1 MTQTNH
7 TPTFYDQY
15 MRFMFSPVGL
25 TVWIVGLLYAIG
37 VFLEHLH
44 PYTAFGLSAV
54 LGLLIA
60 IRTTES
66 MQKRPTYFSKNI
78 LASRASVTRRF
89 KKYLR
94 QGQLPTD
101 KKDYTE
107 YAEFLKASEAY
118 LTKNPPKQQK
128 KTLILLMILSGL
140 CIIMPGLTLFGL
152 ALLVIVLLLGR
163 RLNTATQQQN
173 QLNTVQKR
181 LKTAHRK

>member
-1 MTQTNH
+1 
-7 TPTFYDQY
+7 

-25 TVWIVGLLYAIG
+25 TAWIVGLLYAIG

-54 LGLLIA
+54 IGLLIA

-78 LASRASVTRRF
+78 LAGRASVTRRF

-107 YAEFLKASEAY
+107 YAEFLKVSEAY
-118 LTKNPPKQQK
+118 LAKNPPKQQK

-173 QLNTVQKR
+173 RLNAVQKR
-181 LKTAHRK
+181 LKSAHRK